1 MPRDFLTEYRLE
13 MSALLSFV
21 FGLLSVIGLVGA
33 RYINIEGKIVTFKL
47 PAGLSS
53 LQDLIQP
60 FGTWVTW
67 IAVIAP
73 IGLVVCLWWL
83 YDYIKKVRKLVGLM
97 DTSSRAKFVRNMDDI
112 EYLAW
117 VLPRRFEKQVLDK
130 KREFKL

>member
-1 MPRDFLTEYRLE
+1 MPRDFITEYRLE

-33 RYINIEGKIVTFKL
+33 RYINIDGKIVTFRL

-53 LQDLIQP
+53 LHDLIQP

-67 IAVIAP
+67 IAIMAP
-73 IGLVVCLWWL
+73 IGFIVSIWWL
-83 YDYIKKVRKLVGLM
+83 YDYIKKTRKLASLM
-97 DTSSRAKFVRNMDDI
+97 DTPSRAKFVRNMDDI

-117 VLPRRFEKQVLDK
+117 VLPRRFEKHVLDK

>member
-33 RYINIEGKIVTFKL
+33 RYINIDGKIVTFKL

-53 LQDLIQP
+53 LHDLIQP

-67 IAVIAP
+67 IALIAP
-73 IGLVVCLWWL
+73 IGFVVCLWWL
-83 YDYIKKVRKLVGLM
+83 YDYVKKVRKLASLM
-97 DTSSRAKFVRNMDDI
+97 DTPSRAKFVRNMDDI

>member
-1 MPRDFLTEYRLE
+1 VPRDFLTEYRLE

-33 RYINIEGKIVTFKL
+33 RYINIDGKIVTFKL
-47 PAGLSS
+47 PAGISF

-67 IAVIAP
+67 ISVIAP
-73 IGLVVCLWWL
+73 IGFIVCIWWL
-83 YDYIKKVRKLVGLM
+83 YDYIQKARKLSRLM
-97 DTSSRAKFVRNMDDI
+97 DTSSRAKFVRNLDDI

-117 VLPRRFEKQVLDK
+117 VLPRRFEKRVLDK

>member
-1 MPRDFLTEYRLE
+1 MPRDFITEYRLE

-33 RYINIEGKIVTFKL
+33 RYINIEGKIVTFRL

-67 IAVIAP
+67 VAIIAP
-73 IGLVVCLWWL
+73 IGFIVSIWWL
-83 YDYIKKVRKLVGLM
+83 YDYIKKTRKLARLM
-97 DTSSRAKFVRNMDDI
+97 DTPSRAKFVRNMDDI

-117 VLPRRFEKQVLDK
+117 VLPRRFEKHVLDK

>member
-1 MPRDFLTEYRLE
+1 MPRDFITEYRLE

-33 RYINIEGKIVTFKL
+33 RYINIDGKIVTFKL

-73 IGLVVCLWWL
+73 IGFVVCLWWL
-83 YDYIKKVRKLVGLM
+83 YDYIKKVRKLASLM
-97 DTSSRAKFVRNMDDI
+97 DTPSRAKFVRNMDDI

>member
-1 MPRDFLTEYRLE
+1 MPRDFITEYRLE

-33 RYINIEGKIVTFKL
+33 RYINIDGKIVTFKL
-47 PAGLSS
+47 PAGLSF
-53 LQDLIQP
+53 LHGLIQP

-67 IAVIAP
+67 IVVIAP
-73 IGLVVCLWWL
+73 IGFVVCLWWL
-83 YDYIKKVRKLVGLM
+83 YDYIKKARKLASLM
-97 DTSSRAKFVRNMDDI
+97 DTPSRAKFVRNMDDI

>member
-33 RYINIEGKIVTFKL
+33 RYINIDGKIITFKL
-47 PAGLSS
+47 PAGLSF
-53 LQDLIQP
+53 LIDLIQP

-73 IGLVVCLWWL
+73 IGFVVCLWWL
-83 YDYIKKVRKLVGLM
+83 YDYVQKVRKLGLLM

-117 VLPRRFEKQVLDK
+117 VLPRRFEKHVLEK

>member
-33 RYINIEGKIVTFKL
+33 RYINIDGKIVTFKL

-83 YDYIKKVRKLVGLM
+83 YDYIKKVRKLAGLM
-97 DTSSRAKFVRNMDDI
+97 DNSSRAKFVRNMDDI

>member
-13 MSALLSFV
+13 MSALLSLV
-21 FGLLSVIGLVGA
+21 FGLLSVIGVVGA
-33 RYINIEGKIVTFKL
+33 LYIDNNGDNVTFSL
-47 PAGLSS
+47 PSGVSFLN
-53 LQDLIQP
+53 DLVQP

-67 IAVIAP
+67 IGIIAP
-73 IGLVVCLWWL
+73 VSFVVSVWWL
-83 YDYIKKVRKLVGLM
+83 YDYVHKVRKLTGLM

-117 VLPRRFEKQVLDK
+117 VLPRRFEKQVIEK

>member
-83 YDYIKKVRKLVGLM
+83 YDYVKKVRKLVGLM

>member
-33 RYINIEGKIVTFKL
+33 RYINIDGKIVTFKL
-47 PAGLSS
+47 PAGLSF
-53 LQDLIQP
+53 LIDLIQP

-73 IGLVVCLWWL
+73 IGLIVAIWWL
-83 YDYIKKVRKLVGLM
+83 YDYVQKVRKLGRLM

-117 VLPRRFEKQVLDK
+117 VLPRRFEKHVLEK

>member
-33 RYINIEGKIVTFKL
+33 RYVNIDGKIVTFKL
-47 PAGLSS
+47 PSGLSF
-53 LQDLIQP
+53 LIDLIQP

-73 IGLVVCLWWL
+73 IGFVVAIWWL
-83 YDYIKKVRKLVGLM
+83 YDYVQKVRKLGRLM

-117 VLPRRFEKQVLDK
+117 VLPRRFEKHVLDK